1 MLPLGGD
8 LRLSAVHQRLGGLGE
23 VIHREVHALRVL
35 ARCAQSPGPPC
46 AAAEHHRIVARDDL
60 RVRLGVQEKGHAL
73 RLHQSDSARY
83 DLLGQLHVRD
93 AVLKQSARTV
103 RALDDGDAVATPIQ
117 IVRRRQPRGAGAHHR
132 HALSRAHGGDAGLNQ
147 SPSEALF
154 NQVEL
159 VVAGGDGAVVGKH
172 ARLFAQRRAHAARE
186 FGEAG
191 RLGQAADGLLDLPA
205 IEQIVPLRDQV
216 VQRTAVVRLA
226 VGHAAVHAAGRLLAA
241 LFVRAQGVQE
251 FKVLHALSL
260 RSEGIFKALVF
271 QKTCRLSHAL
281 TFLPAASCIRW
292 G

>member
-1 MLPLGGD
+1 MLALGGD
-8 LRLSAVHQRLGGLGE
+8 LRLPAVHQRLGGLGE

-35 ARCAQSPGPPC
+35 ARCTQSPGTAR
-46 AAAEHHRIVARDDL
+46 AAAEHHRVVARDDL
-60 RVRLGVQEKGHAL
+60 CVRLSVQDEGHAL
-73 RLHQSDSARY
+73 RLHQADSARY

-103 RALDDGDAVATPIQ
+103 RALDDGDAVAAPVQ
-117 IVRRRQPRGAGAHHR
+117 IVRRRQARGAGAHHR

-147 SPSEALF
+147 SPAEALF

-241 LFVRAQGVQE
+241 LSIRA
-251 FKVLHALSL
+251 
-260 RSEGIFKALVF
+260 
-271 QKTCRLSHAL
+271 
-281 TFLPAASCIRW
+281 
-292 G
+292 